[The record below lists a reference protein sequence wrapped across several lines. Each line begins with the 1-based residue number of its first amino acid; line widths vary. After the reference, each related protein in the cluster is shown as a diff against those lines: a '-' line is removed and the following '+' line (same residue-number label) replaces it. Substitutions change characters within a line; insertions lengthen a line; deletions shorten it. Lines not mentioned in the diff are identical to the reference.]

1 MFTIELKMAWRNIWR
16 NTRRTVLTACAIC
29 FASVLLIF
37 MLSLQFGSYA
47 TMINASVK
55 IHTGHLQIQAA
66 GYHEKKR
73 MRMVVPDPEAVGS
86 VLASIAAV
94 DVWTY
99 RANAF
104 SMVSTAERTYGAL
117 VIGIAPQREARVSTL
132 KQTIQNG
139 RYFPAEDRSAP
150 SELTPALVGCLL
162 AENLGI
168 AVGDELTIMGQGRD
182 GSVAATVA
190 RVIGIY
196 KSGMDEYD
204 RSTVQIPLTAF
215 QSIYTMGTAVHE
227 VVVIGSSLKKVPE
240 IKAAAAARLKDRFP
254 DVDLTVLNW
263 ETLVPGLKQAIS
275 LDLVMGVIMY
285 FILVVVVAFSILNT
299 FLMALFERTHEFGVL
314 MAVGTQRSRLTRV
327 LVAESAMLTFLGSM
341 AGVVIGIL
349 VTLYFQ
355 TRGIDVSGSSEILSQ
370 YGISGKIHPRLSFFT
385 VIAGPSIVYL
395 ITILSALYPALKI
408 RRMTPLEA
416 LAHV

>member
-1 MFTIELKMAWRNIWR
+1 MVTIELKMAWRNIWR
-16 NTRRTVLTACAIC
+16 NTRRTILTACAIC

-73 MRMVVPDPEAVGS
+73 MRMVVPEPEAVTS
-86 VLASIAAV
+86 VIASIDAV
-94 DVWTY
+94 DAWTV
-99 RANAF
+99 RADAF
-104 SMVSTAERTYGAL
+104 SMVSSADRTDGAL
-117 VIGIAPQREARVSTL
+117 VLGIDPEKEARVSTL
-132 KQTIQNG
+132 NKTIQKG
-139 RYFPAEDRSAP
+139 RYFPAAAEPEDSD
-150 SELTPALVGCLL
+150 LTPALVGCLL

-190 RVIGIY
+190 QVIGIF
-196 KSGMDEYD
+196 KSGLDGFD
-204 RSTVQIPLTAF
+204 RSTVQIPLKSF
-215 QSIYTMGTAVHE
+215 QDIYAMGTAVHA
-227 VVVIGSSLKKVPE
+227 VVIIGSSLKKVPE

-254 DVDLTVLNW
+254 DADLVVLDW

-355 TRGIDVSGSSEILSQ
+355 ARGIDVSGSSEILSQ
-370 YGISGKIHPRLSFFT
+370 YGISGKIHPQLSFFT
-385 VIAGPSIVYL
+385 VIAGPSIVYM

-408 RRMTPLEA
+408 RKMTPLEA
-416 LAHV
+416 LTHV